1 MRNKKDEMMK
11 EARKSMELSGFHVN
25 KDQDELV
32 QKQLDGKISEEE
44 FLKEVRRK
52 LNESFGQGN

>member
-1 MRNKKDEMMK
+1 MRNKKDEVMK

-32 QKQLDGKISEEE
+32 RKQLDGKISEEE
-44 FLKEVRRK
+44 FLKQVQNRLKRRSE
-52 LNESFGQGN
+52 NE